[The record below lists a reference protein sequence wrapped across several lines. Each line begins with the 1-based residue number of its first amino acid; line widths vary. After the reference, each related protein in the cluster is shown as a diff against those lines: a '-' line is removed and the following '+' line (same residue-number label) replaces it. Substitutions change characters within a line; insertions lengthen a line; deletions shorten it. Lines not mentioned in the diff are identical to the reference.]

1 MRYYSEDTVKQ
12 ILADYDERIDGVFG
26 ELEDYPHIDLD
37 YSSEQTEIRRGSV
50 LQYNGIKLV
59 AAGGIACEGCFFE
72 DKNECPVCGALQI
85 WVEENKAKK
94 CDIISQSGKQEGD
107 NGR

>member
-12 ILADYDERIDGVFG
+12 ILADYDERIGGVVG
-26 ELEDYPHIDLD
+26 ELKDYPHIDLD
-37 YSSEQTEIRRGSV
+37 YSSEQTDIRIGSV
-50 LQYNGIKLV
+50 LDYDGIELV
-59 AAGGIACEGCFFE
+59 SIEGFSCEGCFFE
-72 DKNECPVCGALQI
+72 DKNECPDCGALQI

-94 CDIISQSGKQEGD
+94 CDIISQSGKQEGK